1 TTMMMAT
8 VLTIQVLHALCLLTR
23 TIQSR
28 GAMQAV
34 RQRPTCPW
42 TSWPVRQT
50 NCIALGHNA
59 DAYQDDCW
67 MQWDI

>member
-1 TTMMMAT
+1 TTMMMAMI
-8 VLTIQVLHALCLLTR
+8 LTIPVLHALCLLTR

-42 TSWPVRQT
+42 TSWPVSQHQLHRTGSQ
-50 NCIALGHNA
+50 CRRISGRLLDAVGH
-59 DAYQDDCW
+59 
-67 MQWDI
+67 

>member
-1 TTMMMAT
+1 TTMMMAM

-42 TSWPVRQT
+42 TSWPVSQHQLHRTESQCR
-50 NCIALGHNA
+50 CISGRLLDAVGH
-59 DAYQDDCW
+59 
-67 MQWDI
+67 